1 MEILE
6 LITGII
12 HTIET
17 ITLLMLN
24 GMPAGR
30 LSVQD
35 RQDLTR
41 HQEAVIAPRHG
52 HLQAVAAIVAA
63 AAEVLHLVVA
73 AAAAEAIPA
82 VEEEDK

>member
-1 MEILE
+1 MEILDH
-6 LITGII
+6 ITGII
-12 HTIET
+12 HTIE
-17 ITLLMLN
+17 ITTLRMLN
-24 GMPAGR
+24 GVPAGR
-30 LSVQD
+30 LSVL
-35 RQDLTR
+35 DLTR
-41 HQEAVIAPRHG
+41 HQEAVIAPRHD